1 MSEQSRFPQ
10 ESPAMVVS
18 SPETPRS
25 SAYLVGEVVERF
37 RAVIGQVCRR
47 EVGPEVLD
55 RVEFGRVGRK
65 KFGTEP
71 AQLRSNELL
80 RELAAMRGQAV
91 PQQDD
96 LAANVTAQIP
106 EKVNHRVAVDVSM
119 LKRKKPSRFSPR
131 WRGGQGAN
139 RRQPLPIEWKP
150 ENGRLGARRPR
161 PADTGTFGETAFVEE
176 N

>member
-1 MSEQSRFPQ
+1 
-10 ESPAMVVS
+10 MVVS
-18 SPETPRS
+18 SPETARS
-25 SAYLVGEVVERF
+25 SAYLVGEVVKRF
-37 RAVIGQVCRR
+37 RAVIGQVCRG

-91 PQQDD
+91 PQQHD
-96 LAANVTAQIP
+96 LAVNVTAQIP
-106 EKVNHRVAVDVSM
+106 KKVNHRVTVDVSV
-119 LKRKKPSRFSPR
+119 LERKKQSRFSSR
-131 WRGGQGAN
+131 RRGGQGAD

-150 ENGRLGARRPR
+150 KNRRVGARHPR
-161 PADTGTFGETAFVEE
+161 PADTGTFGEAAFVEE